1 VSWPRLLRGAGLLF
15 TAALLAGCFGVRA
28 SPSGTLADHLSG
40 MIWPLPLEHAGHVN
54 SAFGPRGTR
63 HHNGIDLRGR
73 HGDPIYASGAGQV
86 SFAGWQRGY
95 GQIVILDHGGGV
107 TTRYAHASALHVRQ
121 GERVRRGQVIASVG
135 ATGNA
140 SGPHL
145 HFEIL
150 WAGYPLDPLHLLPRL
165 ATR

>member
-1 VSWPRLLRGAGLLF
+1 LIRSVLARSGLLCLV
-15 TAALLAGCFGVRA
+15 AASLTGCFGLQA

-73 HGDPIYASGAGQV
+73 EGDPIFAAGAGQV
-86 SFAGWQRGY
+86 LFSGWQRGY
-95 GQIVILDHGGGV
+95 GQLVILDHGGGV
-107 TTRYAHASALHVRQ
+107 TTRYAHASQLHVREGQ
-121 GERVRRGQVIASVG
+121 RVERGQVIASVG

-140 SGPHL
+140 TGPHL

-150 WAGYPLDPLHLLPRL
+150 WAGYPLDPLDLLPRL
-165 ATR
+165 AAR